1 MCKIQRL
8 EVSGAVRP
16 IYGSLRVKRL
26 ITDMVLLNISWKDRG
41 FSYFEKTGLSL
52 RVSVFSRRCK
62 RVFWSAVALVLRR
75 GVCGSLCDEGP

>member
-16 IYGSLRVKRL
+16 IYGSLGVKRL
-26 ITDMVLLNISWKDRG
+26 IIDMVLLNISSKDRG
-41 FSYFEKTGLSL
+41 FSYFEKTGLPL
-52 RVSVFSRRCK
+52 RVSMFLRRCK
-62 RVFWSAVALVLRR
+62 RMFRSAVAFVLRR